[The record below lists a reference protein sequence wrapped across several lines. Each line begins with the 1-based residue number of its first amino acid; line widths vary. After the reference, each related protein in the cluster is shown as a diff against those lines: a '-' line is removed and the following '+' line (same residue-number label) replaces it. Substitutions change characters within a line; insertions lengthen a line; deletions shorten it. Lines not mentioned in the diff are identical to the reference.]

1 MAHSTADYQEPFRLD
16 THQPRRKPA
25 FALTP
30 LADIMFQLLIF
41 FMLSTTLAPYALI
54 PLGAPAAP
62 ATANAPANASG
73 GGSQNLVIWHVG
85 AGEVRAGQSTVP
97 MTSLPQIITQLKAGG
112 LHEILLFTSATA
124 TMQDVATVIE
134 AIRVGE
140 VPRVRL
146 IGRPGG
152 G

>member
-1 MAHSTADYQEPFRLD
+1 MD
-16 THQPRRKPA
+16 THQPRHKPA

-30 LADIMFQLLIF
+30 LADVMFQLLIF

-54 PLGAPAAP
+54 PLGAPAVP
-62 ATANAPANASG
+62 ATANAPASAPG
-73 GGSQNLVIWHVG
+73 GGTQNLVIWHVG

-97 MTSLPQIITQLKAGG
+97 MTALPQIITQLKAGG
-112 LHEILLFTSATA
+112 LQEILLFTAATA
-124 TMQDVATVIE
+124 TTQDVATVIE